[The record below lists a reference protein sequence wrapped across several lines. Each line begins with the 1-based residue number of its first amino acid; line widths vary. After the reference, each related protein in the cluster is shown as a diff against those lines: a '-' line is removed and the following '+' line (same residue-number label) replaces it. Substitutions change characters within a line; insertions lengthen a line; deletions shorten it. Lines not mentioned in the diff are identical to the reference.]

1 MIQKF
6 TRNQRGLEL
15 IPDILK
21 SLEVHFLR
29 MVCSLERE
37 GPGNPQPTLLSL
49 PPLPRRCLAL
59 IVDILPPLL
68 PYKQLREIITIH
80 NLVERTLKMIFQ
92 QTLHPLFYSLGVDL
106 VKAVVAAGYVS
117 TLITERYSFN
127 PFPLSSFSP
136 LPLFSS
142 PSASFCLFVYLF
154 IFADLL
160 VISDGR

>member
-6 TRNQRGLEL
+6 TRNQKGLEL

-37 GPGNPQPTLLSL
+37 GPGNPQSTLLSL

-59 IVDILPPLL
+59 VVDILPPLL

-106 VKAVVAAGYVS
+106 VKAVVAAGYAS
-117 TLITERYSFN
+117 TLITERYSFH
-127 PFPLSSFSP
+127 PFTP

-142 PSASFCLFVYLF
+142 PFASSLLFVFVYLF
-154 IFADLL
+154 FYFFYFLQICW
-160 VISDGR
+160 